1 MIRYIDKDAIIN
13 KIKEKRD
20 AALMRQHNLEKIGQ
34 ETIINEQVASILDTV
49 LSFIDT
55 LKVKRVYLEK
65 EFKDFLDNI
74 EGVPHLRHSAEQI
87 KWGKDIAKHFYEL
100 GLDARIDKELVEE
113 VYSHLEG
120 IKDTADRMTS
130 GNFMHHRAA
139 IKFSANTIAKVLE
152 LMGIKV

>member
-65 EFKDFLDNI
+65 EFKDFLDNV
-74 EGVPHLRHSAEQI
+74 EGVPHMWHSDEQI
-87 KWGKDIAKHFYEL
+87 KWGKDIAKYFFEL
-100 GLDARIDKELVEE
+100 GLQTQKEE
-113 VYSHLEG
+113 
-120 IKDTADRMTS
+120 
-130 GNFMHHRAA
+130 
-139 IKFSANTIAKVLE
+139 
-152 LMGIKV
+152 